1 MFGNEVNNPNMI
13 VVSPPSMSPF
23 SSNCKGD
30 SGSSLIC
37 MQDSVPI
44 AAGVLSYGIGNC
56 IGDSNKYDVFTKTT
70 YFLPWIKQTMVRN
83 QKCTIHRFLQHFL

>member
-44 AAGVLSYGIGNC
+44 AAGVLSYGDNC
-56 IGDSNKYDVFTKTT
+56 IGNSNTYDVFTKTT
-70 YFLPWIKQTMVRN
+70 SFLPWIKQTMVRN